1 MEGLASLFMLF
12 VVAIIGLL
20 TYVIVPFT
28 PTVVLMLLAT
38 AGLAAGLWW
47 HWTQFSV
54 DYRTS
59 TWQEQLRNYASYVMV
74 AVVIAASYTFYVFG
88 WGGVSGYVT
97 DTVESVR
104 SATADAV
111 SEVTGN
117 IGEAAGTALSVTYPN
132 RNRSRNSNITRNGGI
147 LGNLGNLGNLGGG
160 VGNLGAGRNV
170 ALE

>member
-20 TYVIVPFT
+20 TYIIVPLT
-28 PTVVLMLLAT
+28 PTTVLMLLAT
-38 AGLAAGLWW
+38 VGLAAGLWW

-104 SATADAV
+104 SATVSAV
-111 SEVTGN
+111 SDVTGN
-117 IGEAAGTALSVTYPN
+117 ISEAASATGTALFAASPN
-132 RNRSRNSNITRNGGI
+132 RNRSRNSNVNRNSGI
-147 LGNLGNLGNLGGG
+147 LGGG

-170 ALE
+170 PLE

>member
-28 PTVVLMLLAT
+28 PTMVLMLLAT
-38 AGLAAGLWW
+38 AGLVAGLWW

-104 SATADAV
+104 SATASAV
-111 SEVTGN
+111 SDVTGN
-117 IGEAAGTALSVTYPN
+117 ISEAATATGTALSMAYPN

-147 LGNLGNLGNLGGG
+147 LG
-160 VGNLGAGRNV
+160 RQKCST
-170 ALE
+170 